1 MAERVVMIAL
11 SPTMEDG
18 TILNWSKK
26 PGDSVSTGDVICE
39 VETDKASMDYE
50 SAQEGTLLRILV
62 KEGDR
67 ATVGQTIAILGES
80 GEDTASLEQEIAAE
94 AGGAASG
101 ADANLE
107 ANDAQPEKSAAEQNA
122 SEGNKSGDTA
132 LPARESGSGDQKPES
147 EERTEYTVPA
157 PQGQAAPAATAATE
171 PSVGAS
177 GDGWVK
183 SSPLA
188 RKLANERSI
197 DIARVPGSG
206 PGGRVVRRDVDNYR
220 GAPSAARLQTGAGAG
235 GGGVSATRVAPGED
249 QVIPVSGIRGVI
261 ARRMVTSKFGAP
273 HYYVKLDLEMGPF
286 MAARKALNAELPQ
299 KLSVNAMLMKF
310 VAEALKRHPVVN
322 SSWQEDHIL
331 QYGSQDIGLAVD
343 AGRGLITP
351 IVRNCGGRG
360 MADIDAEL
368 QELIELART
377 GGLKPEQYQGATFT
391 ISSLGSFGVDEFTA
405 IINAPGS
412 AILAVGRIRPTPV
425 FDDAGNVRRADLM
438 TLTLSSDHRVIDGA
452 EAARFMQTLKR
463 MMEEPIRTLV

>member
-18 TILNWSKK
+18 TILTWNKK
-26 PGDSVSTGDVICE
+26 PGDSVTTGDVICE

-50 SAQEGTLLRILV
+50 SAQEGTLLKILV

-67 ATVGQTIAILGES
+67 ASVGQAIAIIGES
-80 GEDTASLEQEIAAE
+80 GEDTSALEQEIAGAGGSASEAPPEAGSGAVPDAAAQKRDEAPASAE
-94 AGGAASG
+94 AARATGSDTPSEKPATAPAPGPAGTQAADHGVAG
-101 ADANLE
+101 AD
-107 ANDAQPEKSAAEQNA
+107 
-122 SEGNKSGDTA
+122 
-132 LPARESGSGDQKPES
+132 
-147 EERTEYTVPA
+147 
-157 PQGQAAPAATAATE
+157 
-171 PSVGAS
+171 
-177 GDGWVK
+177 GWIK

-188 RKLANERSI
+188 RKLANQRNV
-197 DIARVPGSG
+197 DIARVSGSG
-206 PGGRVVRRDVDNYR
+206 PGGRVVRRDVENYR
-220 GAPSAARLQTGAGAG
+220 GAPEAARLQAG
-235 GGGVSATRVAPGED
+235 GVVAGGALQAPAPAGED
-249 QVIPVSGIRGVI
+249 QKIPLSGIRGVI
-261 ARRMVTSKFGAP
+261 ARRMVESKFAAP
-273 HYYVKLDLEMGPF
+273 HYYVKLDVEMGRF
-286 MAARKALNAELPQ
+286 MAARQALNAELPQ
-299 KLSVNAMLMKF
+299 KLGVNGMLIKF

-322 SSWQEDHIL
+322 SSWQGDHIL

-351 IVRNCGGRG
+351 IVRNCGNRG
-360 MADIDAEL
+360 MVDIDAEL
-368 QELIELART
+368 QQLIELARS

-463 MMEEPIRTLV
+463 MIEDPIRTLV